1 MPSDAKGHISPA
13 THAAGKL
20 FLASAAALY
29 FELVM
34 IRYLGTEIR
43 VFTNLKNIPLIACFF
58 GLGLGII
65 LGRPGKHLLS
75 LFPVV
80 GMILFVTARYAHWLH
95 LTNIDLLWTYDLSQN
110 VATSVGARAL
120 STFRYLGLVLSLC
133 SLLVTFFIVLGGFVG
148 EWLHAVPGLK
158 GYGLNL
164 AGSLAGA
171 LLFSAMAF
179 LSFGPALWLFV
190 GFLLLVP
197 FLTGKRTFA
206 LLLVTLALVAA
217 PERNTIWSP
226 YSRIDV
232 VPLPPPSGS
241 ESVAAYSIEANHLW
255 HQWAA
260 DLSPAFLDRFPEAS
274 PNKLIAPFA
283 NLIYRLAP
291 NPRKVLVLGAGSGND
306 VAGALRHGA
315 QHVDAVEIDPQ
326 ILGIGKRLHP
336 EHPYDS
342 SRVTAHI
349 TDARAFLRTSPQK
362 YDLIVFAFLDSTT
375 LLSGFSSIR
384 LDNYV
389 YTVESFEDARK
400 LLAPDG
406 TLIVS
411 FAATRSFAADRLY
424 ATLQKAFDTPP
435 AAYFTDYGVK
445 GVLLVEGA
453 GRSTGLSGANLTRAF
468 PSTDGVL
475 LATDDWPFLYLSN
488 RSIPISIL
496 LVAMLFLCGAWFVMR
511 SLNLLESGAITSY
524 SYFFFLGAGFLLL
537 ETKAITQ
544 MSLLFGATW
553 FVNLVVISS
562 FLAMALLSNAAVAWR
577 NVPVSVSYVLLAACL
592 LADLF
597 LPYAHLNS
605 LGFGWRIVAG
615 GAWCAVPVLLSGAI
629 FSMGIKQVTNT
640 ATALGVNLFGAVVGG
655 VLENSVM
662 IGGTKLLGLMAL
674 GLYAIS
680 AIFFYRQRHS
690 VRDLSNHVAVP
701 ARDAAT

>member
-1 MPSDAKGHISPA
+1 LLTPSN
-13 THAAGKL
+13 HAAGKL
-20 FLASAAALY
+20 LLGSVAALY

-65 LGRPGKHLLS
+65 LGRPGKRLLS

-80 GMILFVTARYAHWLH
+80 GMVLFVTARYAHWLH

-110 VATSVGARAL
+110 VATSVGVRAL
-120 STFRYLGLVLSLC
+120 STFRYLGLVLGLC
-133 SLLVTFFIVLGGFVG
+133 ALLVTFFVVLGGFVG
-148 EWLHAVPGLK
+148 EWLRAVPGLR

-164 AGSLAGA
+164 AGSLGGA
-171 LLFSAMAF
+171 LLFAAIAF
-179 LSFGPALWLFV
+179 LSFGPAVWLSI
-190 GFLLLVP
+190 GFLLLAP
-197 FLTGKRTFA
+197 FLKGKRTFA
-206 LLLVTLALVAA
+206 LLLVTLALVAV

-226 YSRIDV
+226 YSRIDL
-232 VPLPPPSGS
+232 VPLPPPPGS
-241 ESVAAYSIEANHLW
+241 DRVAAYSIEANHLW

-260 DLSPAFLDRFPEAS
+260 DLSPAFLERFPQAT
-274 PNKLIAPFA
+274 PNRFVAPFA
-283 NLIYRLAP
+283 NLVYRLAP
-291 NPRKVLVLGAGSGND
+291 TPRNVLVLGAGSGND
-306 VAGALRHGA
+306 VAGALRRGA
-315 QHVDAVEIDPQ
+315 QHVDAIEIDPQ
-326 ILGIGKRLHP
+326 ILRLGKRFHP
-336 EHPYDS
+336 EHPYVS
-342 SRVTAHI
+342 PRVTTYV
-349 TDARAFLRTSPQK
+349 TDARAFLRTSKQT

-389 YTVESFEDARK
+389 YTVESFRDARR

-406 TLIVS
+406 TLILS

-424 ATLQKAFDTPP
+424 ATLAKAFDTPP

-453 GRSTGLSGANLTRAF
+453 GRSTALSGANLTQAF

-475 LATDDWPFLYLSN
+475 LATDDWPFLYLRN

-496 LVAMLFLCGAWFVMR
+496 LVASLFLCGAWSLLR
-511 SLNLLESGAITSY
+511 SLKLLENRAIVS
-524 SYFFFLGAGFLLL
+524 SSHFFLLGAGFLLL

-562 FLAMALLSNAAVAWR
+562 FLTMALVSNAVVARR

-605 LGFGWRIVAG
+605 LGLGWRIVVG
-615 GAWCAVPVLLSGAI
+615 GAWCALPVLLSGAI
-629 FSMGIKQVTNT
+629 FSMAIKKVPNT
-640 ATALGVNLFGAVVGG
+640 STALGVNLFGAVVGG

-662 IGGTKLLGLMAL
+662 IGGTRLLGLIAL
-674 GLYAIS
+674 GLYAVS
-680 AIFFYRQRHS
+680 AIFFYRYQRADC
-690 VRDLSNHVAVP
+690 V
-701 ARDAAT
+701 

>member
-1 MPSDAKGHISPA
+1 LRTPPNQ
-13 THAAGKL
+13 AAGKL
-20 FLASAAALY
+20 LLASVAALY

-58 GLGLGII
+58 GLGLGMI
-65 LGRPGKHLLS
+65 LGRPGKRWSS
-75 LFPVV
+75 LFPVMGLV
-80 GMILFVTARYAHWLH
+80 LFVAARYAHRLH
-95 LTNIDLLWTYDLSQN
+95 LTSIDLLWTYDLSQN
-110 VATSVGARAL
+110 VTTSMGLRAL
-120 STFRYLGLVLSLC
+120 STFRYLGLVLGLC
-133 SLLVTFFIVLGGFVG
+133 ALLIAFFVVLGGFVG
-148 EWLHAVPGLK
+148 EWLRAVPGLK

-164 AGSLAGA
+164 VGSLAGA
-171 LLFSAMAF
+171 LLFSAIAF
-179 LSFGPALWLFV
+179 LSFGPAVWLFI

-206 LLLVTLALVAA
+206 LLLLTLALVAV
-217 PERNTIWSP
+217 PERKTLWSP
-226 YSRIDV
+226 YSRIDL

-241 ESVAAYSIEANHLW
+241 DRVAAYSLETNHLW
-255 HQWAA
+255 HQWAV
-260 DLSPAFLDRFPEAS
+260 DLSPAFLARFPQAS

-283 NLIYRLAP
+283 NLVYRLAP
-291 NPRKVLVLGAGSGND
+291 NPRNVLVLGAGTGND

-315 QHVDAVEIDPQ
+315 QHIDAVEIDPQ
-326 ILGIGKRLHP
+326 ILGVGRRLHP

-342 SRVTAHI
+342 SRVTTHV
-349 TDARAFLRTSPQK
+349 TDARAFLRTSQEK

-406 TLIVS
+406 TLIIS

-424 ATLQKAFDTPP
+424 ATLQKAFDAAP

-453 GRSTGLSGANLTRAF
+453 GRSIALSGANLTPEF
-468 PSTDGVL
+468 PSTNGVL
-475 LATDDWPFLYLSN
+475 LATDDWPFLYLRN

-496 LVAMLFLCGAWFVMR
+496 LVAILFLCGAWFVLR
-511 SLNLLESGAITSY
+511 SMNLLENGAIASC
-524 SYFFFLGAGFLLL
+524 SHFFFLGAGFLLL

-562 FLAMALLSNAAVAWR
+562 FLAMALLSNAAVSWR
-577 NVPVSVSYVLLAACL
+577 NVPVSVSYVLLALCL

-597 LPYAHLNS
+597 LPYTHLNS
-605 LGFGWRIVAG
+605 LGFGWRIVVG
-615 GAWCAVPVLLSGAI
+615 GVWSALPVLLSGAI
-629 FSMGIKQVTNT
+629 FSMGVKQVANT

-662 IGGTKLLGLMAL
+662 MGGTRLLGLMAL

-680 AIFFYRQRHS
+680 AIFFYRHRHS
-690 VRDLSNHVAVP
+690 IGELDNS
-701 ARDAAT
+701 AA